1 MCGIAG
7 FIDVSERHDRGA
19 RGARDRLSAMLRE
32 IEHRGPDDWGM
43 EFIGLNAEAR
53 EGDVGHVRSQS
64 SAHARVALG
73 HRRLSILDLSVA
85 GRQPMMSRDGMCMIT
100 YNGEIYNYVELRNE
114 LRSGGVIFQTRGDAE
129 VLLEGYRHW
138 GLDVLPRLDGM
149 FAFALWD
156 SSRQR
161 LVCARDPLGI
171 KPFYY
176 GSNGDR
182 FVFGSEPRAVLKGL
196 ETTGHVDLVH
206 LAEFL
211 VLGICDHDEGTSY
224 SEVRQLRGGEWMEVD
239 SSGQRGPVGSYWSPS
254 LEPGPEVAETPWRI
268 RQLIDVAVGRQLRS
282 DVRIG
287 ACLSGGLDSS
297 SVVTTAARQL
307 GAGADQLEAL
317 TLCNPGFEG
326 DEAEQARN
334 IALQA
339 GVGFHEV
346 RVGLTRLPDDLDRM
360 VRMMGEP
367 FAGLSML
374 AGYKVMESAK
384 ALGLKVMLNGQG
396 GDEVFL
402 GYPRN
407 ARRVLGDLRKEGQ
420 WHSLLTEWLAMRRN
434 MRESTLHW
442 IAGNAYFRAPRV
454 AVWRSSRRVR
464 QLVAPELLA
473 LVRPA
478 VAEDHFSNYSTH
490 RTQVLDLTRYCLP
503 RLLKYEDRNS
513 MAFGLETRV
522 PLLSAPLVKA
532 ALELPLVWRVR
543 NGWTKYALREA
554 MAERLP
560 GAVVWSTR
568 KRGFEVPA
576 AEWLRALRPVLGDWL
591 SGLPRDL
598 PLNPVAMLNH
608 IDGGTGSSQWFWRC
622 VSTALWLRVSAV
634 GM

>member
-1 MCGIAG
+1 
-7 FIDVSERHDRGA
+7 
-19 RGARDRLSAMLRE
+19 MLRE